1 MSAQVQITLDAD
13 VYNRLQQLMVPPID
27 DANAVIRELLFH
39 DGHDSRAAIALAAAE
54 QHFTTEQEVQRAV
67 DGVYFSPCA

>member
-1 MSAQVQITLDAD
+1 MSAQVQISVDAD
-13 VYNRLQQLMVPPID
+13 VYSRLQQLMVPPID

-54 QHFTTEQEVQRAV
+54 RHFTTEEEVQRAV
-67 DGVYFSPCA
+67 EGVYYSPCS